1 MRHPCESCTKG
12 RGEFQSTH
20 PLRGATRVKS
30 CFVFARK
37 ISIHAPLAGCDARQ
51 ILLCLRPEDFNP
63 RTPCGV
69 RRRGWE
75 ASMADGQFQ
84 STHPLRGATAGRNG
98 VLPLEQFQSTHP
110 LRGATQNKHQ
120 QFAVQEISI
129 HAPLAGCDY
138 SSHHS
143 RQDHRN
149 FNPRTPCGVRPF
161 ANYAADKTVEFQSTH
176 PLRGAT
182 KALENHQKGEIISIH
197 APLAGC
203 DPLRIMLRTR
213 PSNFNPRTP
222 CGVRPRRWKT
232 TKKAKLFQSTH
243 PLRGA
248 TSAFRTQQSS
258 DFGFQSTHPLRG
270 ATDIIFDCMNCM
282 KISIHAPLAGCDSLN
297 FEKTELEKIS
307 IHAPLAGCD
316 CPHRIYAHRSCHFN
330 PRTPCGVRLLRTVY
344 LD

>member
-1 MRHPCESCTKG
+1 
-12 RGEFQSTH
+12 
-20 PLRGATRVKS
+20 
-30 CFVFARK
+30 
-37 ISIHAPLAGCDARQ
+37 
-51 ILLCLRPEDFNP
+51 
-63 RTPCGV
+63 
-69 RRRGWE
+69 
-75 ASMADGQFQ
+75 MADGQFQ

-110 LRGATQNKHQ
+110 LRGATRKRHD
-120 QFAVQEISI
+120 VHGEGEISI
-129 HAPLAGCDY
+129 HAPLAGCDKSTGR
-138 SSHHS
+138 SSG
-143 RQDHRN
+143 RRN
-149 FNPRTPCGVRPF
+149 V
-161 ANYAADKTVEFQSTH
+161 
-176 PLRGAT
+176 
-182 KALENHQKGEIISIH
+182 
-197 APLAGC
+197 
-203 DPLRIMLRTR
+203 
-213 PSNFNPRTP
+213 NFNPRTP

>member
-1 MRHPCESCTKG
+1 
-12 RGEFQSTH
+12 
-20 PLRGATRVKS
+20 
-30 CFVFARK
+30 
-37 ISIHAPLAGCDARQ
+37 
-51 ILLCLRPEDFNP
+51 
-63 RTPCGV
+63 
-69 RRRGWE
+69 
-75 ASMADGQFQ
+75 MADGQFQ

-149 FNPRTPCGVRPF
+149 FNPRTPCGVRRGS
-161 ANYAADKTVEFQSTH
+161 AMTYTERAKFQSTH

-222 CGVRPRRWKT
+222 CGVGLIDWRSSPSLF
-232 TKKAKLFQSTH
+232 LFQSTH

-248 TSAFRTQQSS
+248 TCCRECY
-258 DFGFQSTHPLRG
+258 LR
-270 ATDIIFDCMNCM
+270 AKN
-282 KISIHAPLAGCDSLN
+282 ISIHAPLAGCD
-297 FEKTELEKIS
+297 
-307 IHAPLAGCD
+307 
-316 CPHRIYAHRSCHFN
+316 
-330 PRTPCGVRLLRTVY
+330 
-344 LD
+344 